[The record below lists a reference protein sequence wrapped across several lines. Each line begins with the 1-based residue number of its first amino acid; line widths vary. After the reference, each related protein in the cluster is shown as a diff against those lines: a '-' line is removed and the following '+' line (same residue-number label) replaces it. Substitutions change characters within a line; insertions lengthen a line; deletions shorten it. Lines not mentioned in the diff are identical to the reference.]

1 MGVFEQFPYVN
12 FHELNLDNF
21 LAEFQAMNEKIAKF
35 DGISAEDLA
44 EALADYVTQAAL
56 TSTLAGYVT
65 DGDLD
70 TTLADYVTDSELS
83 TALTNYITS
92 GQLTTALADYVTDS
106 ELSTELADYV
116 TDTEL
121 STALTNYIT
130 SGQLQTALNNYVTS
144 GQLTT
149 TLADYVTG
157 ATLATTL
164 NAYVS
169 KEELYDAMNYS
180 AGDTFRV
187 GGNTENVGHIT
198 NSADRLIYT
207 IYLPKSAANL
217 TAAVSFPGTLTL
229 RTVNGAKTVTNAMLT
244 GATAVV
250 SDTGYNIE
258 ITVNGI
264 SSLSITNNTPCDVIG
279 VVNVTFS

>member
-1 MGVFEQFPYVN
+1 MGAFEQFPYVN

-44 EALADYVTQAAL
+44 EALADYVTKTLL

-65 DGDLD
+65 NGQLD
-70 TTLADYVTDSELS
+70 TTLADYVSDTDLA
-83 TALTNYITS
+83 TALANYITS
-92 GQLTTALADYVTDS
+92 GQLTTALADYVTD
-106 ELSTELADYV
+106 
-116 TDTEL
+116 TDL
-121 STALTNYIT
+121 STALASYIT
-130 SGQLQTALNNYVTS
+130 SGQLQAALTNYVTS

-169 KEELYDAMNYS
+169 KEELYKAMNYS

-198 NSADRLIYT
+198 NGSDRLIYT
-207 IYLPKSAANL
+207 IYLPKSAAGL
-217 TAAVSFPGTLTL
+217 TPSITLSQLTL
-229 RTVNGAKTVTNAMLT
+229 RTVDGTKTIPTTMPSSVA
-244 GATAVV
+244 GVV

-264 SSLSITNNTPCDVIG
+264 SSLGIKNNTPCDVIG

>member
-44 EALADYVTQAAL
+44 EALADYVTQTAL

-65 DGDLD
+65 NGQLN
-70 TTLADYVTDSELS
+70 TTLADYVSDSDLT
-83 TALTNYITS
+83 TALANYITS
-92 GQLTTALADYVTDS
+92 GQLTTALADYVTD
-106 ELSTELADYV
+106 
-116 TDTEL
+116 TEL
-121 STALTNYIT
+121 STALANYVTN
-130 SGQLQTALNNYVTS
+130 GQLQTALNNYVTS

-157 ATLATTL
+157 AALATTL

-169 KEELYDAMNYS
+169 KEELYDALNYS

-217 TAAVSFPGTLTL
+217 TATVSFPGTLTL
-229 RTVNGAKTVTNAMLT
+229 RTVNGTKIVTNEMLT
-244 GATAVV
+244 GAAAVV

-264 SSLSITNNTPCDVIG
+264 SSLAITNNTPCDVIG